1 MKECD
6 SQISYILKEQE
17 KLQHKLSEMN
27 IGRKKLEN
35 EVKRM
40 EMEQKDFFEVKP
52 GLNLTKVQAEQSGDF
67 GSVFSTLLP
76 STMEKLE
83 SPEGCSFLD
92 GLEVRVTFGSVWK

>member
-40 EMEQKDFFEVKP
+40 EMEQKDFFE
-52 GLNLTKVQAEQSGDF
+52 GRKVN
-67 GSVFSTLLP
+67 
-76 STMEKLE
+76 
-83 SPEGCSFLD
+83 
-92 GLEVRVTFGSVWK
+92 

>member
-1 MKECD
+1 MVIEELDEKKKET
-6 SQISYILKEQE
+6 LKVLGL
-17 KLQHKLSEMN
+17 KLTIE
-27 IGRKKLEN
+27 
-35 EVKRM
+35 
-40 EMEQKDFFEVKP
+40 
-52 GLNLTKVQAEQSGDF
+52 DF

>member
-1 MKECD
+1 
-6 SQISYILKEQE
+6 
-17 KLQHKLSEMN
+17 MN

-40 EMEQKDFFEVKP
+40 EMEQKISSKVENKV
-52 GLNLTKVQAEQSGDF
+52 GLNLTKCKPNNQGISLLIILYLVFVDF

-83 SPEGCSFLD
+83 SQGCNYLD